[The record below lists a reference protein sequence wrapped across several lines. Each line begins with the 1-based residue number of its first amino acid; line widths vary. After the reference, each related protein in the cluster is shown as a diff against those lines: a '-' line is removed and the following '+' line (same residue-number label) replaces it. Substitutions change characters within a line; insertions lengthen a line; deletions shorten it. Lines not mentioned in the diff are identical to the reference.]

1 MSKFARETGDFVL
14 IRLLVVDDE
23 SATRNGIIRHLDW
36 RQLGV
41 GLVEEARDGLEG
53 LEIARLL
60 HPDIVI
66 SDIRMPG
73 MNGVEFTTHIRDLY
87 PECKIIFLSGYSDKE
102 YLKAAIQLGAINY
115 IEKPINID
123 ELQET
128 VKRAVELVQSEKH
141 KAQKAGPVDND
152 NENVHVNNRA
162 ISSVIKYINENYSSP
177 DLGVKTLAQHVFL
190 TQTYL
195 SSLFKRETGQTISE
209 YITAYR
215 IHQAVVMMAQP
226 NVRLYEIAEKTGFG
240 DANYFTRVFKQQ
252 RGLTPSEFM
261 RIHLS

>member
-1 MSKFARETGDFVL
+1 M

-23 SATRNGIIRHLDW
+23 SATRNGIVRHLDW

-73 MNGVEFTTHIRDLY
+73 MNGVEFITHIRDLY

-102 YLKAAIQLGAINY
+102 YLKAAIHLGAISY

-128 VKRAVELVQSEKH
+128 VKRAVDQVHSDEY
-141 KAQKAGPVDND
+141 KAQKAKLDQD
-152 NENVHVNNRA
+152 ENEKMQVNNRA
-162 ISSVIKYINENYSSP
+162 ISSVLKYINKNYGNQ
-177 DLGVKTLAQHVFL
+177 DLSVKTLAQHVFL

-226 NVRLYEIAEKTGFG
+226 NVKLYEIAEKTGFG
-240 DANYFTRVFKQQ
+240 DANYFARVFKQQ